1 MNANEKVLSAEALNA
16 DAETVLGDMDLKG
29 VSLDVAV
36 NAIIGAMLQAGYLDE
51 ARNSI
56 LVSVESGD
64 AARGAAL
71 EQEVSA
77 AIAAATQTDS
87 LSAAVLS
94 QTISATDET
103 LTSLA
108 AEYDIS
114 LGKAALIQEV
124 VAQDATLTV
133 ADLAGVDINE
143 IALLISSNN
152 ISTSTTQTGTASDK
166 AYIGESAALNAALA
180 DAGVS
185 NADVLR
191 STAKLGREN
200 GVMVYEVEFDTA
212 EMEYDYDIDAG
223 TGAVV
228 SVDIERRYS
237 GLETV
242 ISSITSGTLIGETA
256 AEDIALADAGASRTD
271 VTYLNSWLEYD
282 DGRMECYEVEFAVG
296 STVYEYK
303 IGLYDGTI
311 RSRDVETRGGTGA
324 SSGNTTQS
332 TLIGEDAA
340 LSAALSHAG
349 VSASDASKT
358 KVKLDRDDGVYV
370 YEVEFTVGWLEY
382 EYEIDAASG
391 SILSFEIDD

>member
-1 MNANEKVLSAEALNA
+1 MKDQELERRIRTAMEHAAPDRLDSILSSCDEQKGEYTNMTTLSNFSNTTPRPDAEKSAPAKRSVWRRFAAIAAALVLFVGIGSYSMGRRAAAVDSIILLDVNPSISISVNANEKVLSAEALNA
-16 DAETVLGDMDLKG
+16 DAETVLGNMDLKG

-166 AYIGESAALNAALA
+166 AYIGESAALNAALV

-256 AEDIALADAGASRTD
+256 AEDIALADAG
-271 VTYLNSWLEYD
+271 
-282 DGRMECYEVEFAVG
+282 
-296 STVYEYK
+296 
-303 IGLYDGTI
+303 
-311 RSRDVETRGGTGA
+311 
-324 SSGNTTQS
+324 
-332 TLIGEDAA
+332 
-340 LSAALSHAG
+340 
-349 VSASDASKT
+349 
-358 KVKLDRDDGVYV
+358 
-370 YEVEFTVGWLEY
+370 
-382 EYEIDAASG
+382 
-391 SILSFEIDD
+391 

>member
-1 MNANEKVLSAEALNA
+1 MQPIGCGYGLFASLCEFVSLRFFSRP
-16 DAETVLGDMDLKG
+16 DLKG

-152 ISTSTTQTGTASDK
+152 ISTSTTQTGTASD
-166 AYIGESAALNAALA
+166 
-180 DAGVS
+180 
-185 NADVLR
+185 
-191 STAKLGREN
+191 
-200 GVMVYEVEFDTA
+200 
-212 EMEYDYDIDAG
+212 
-223 TGAVV
+223 
-228 SVDIERRYS
+228 RR
-237 GLETV
+237 
-242 ISSITSGTLIGETA
+242 I
-256 AEDIALADAGASRTD
+256 
-271 VTYLNSWLEYD
+271 
-282 DGRMECYEVEFAVG
+282 
-296 STVYEYK
+296 
-303 IGLYDGTI
+303 
-311 RSRDVETRGGTGA
+311 
-324 SSGNTTQS
+324 
-332 TLIGEDAA
+332 
-340 LSAALSHAG
+340 
-349 VSASDASKT
+349 SASPPRSMRHWPTQASAMPTCCVPPQSWDVKT
-358 KVKLDRDDGVYV
+358 
-370 YEVEFTVGWLEY
+370 
-382 EYEIDAASG
+382 A
-391 SILSFEIDD
+391 